1 MNNDEAMAVLV
12 AKRTAINN
20 AINGMNEYTKET
32 VTKTKRMAA
41 IKADA
46 AEAGA
51 DISTWDGKP
60 ALVEVV
66 V

>member
-32 VTKTKRMAA
+32 VTKTKQMAA

-60 ALVEVV
+60 ANEVAV
-66 V
+66 